1 MASVKANVYV
11 PPTEETE
18 FIENLEFTDLG
29 ISKNKI
35 IYFLM
40 IITMILF
47 VKKLISA
54 VCRRPSESE
63 QAKWQ

>member
-11 PPTEETE
+11 PPVEENE
-18 FIENLEFTDLG
+18 FIENLEIPELG

-40 IITMILF
+40 IITMLLF
-47 VKKLISA
+47 VRKLILA
-54 VCRRPSESE
+54 VCRRRGSYNR
-63 QAKWQ
+63 AKDE